1 MNDTKQESISAVQV
15 LILLLA
21 AIADIVLIINVIH
34 HW

>member
-1 MNDTKQESISAVQV
+1 MSPEVSSK

>member
-1 MNDTKQESISAVQV
+1 MSEKKQETISV

-21 AIADIVLIINVIH
+21 ALADIVLIINVIH

>member
-1 MNDTKQESISAVQV
+1 MNINWLLV
-15 LILLLA
+15 LLA

>member
-1 MNDTKQESISAVQV
+1 MNDTKQEGISAVQV

>member
-1 MNDTKQESISAVQV
+1 MKDTKQESISAVQV

>member
-15 LILLLA
+15 MILLLA

>member
-1 MNDTKQESISAVQV
+1 MNEKKQEIISV

-21 AIADIVLIINVIH
+21 ALADIVLIINVIH